1 MANCPKCGYKLRMI
15 DIKAECPKCGVNLIY
30 FNHQERLAEDA
41 DKAEEEYI
49 RLQPKIDRVKFA
61 FIGTKL
67 SIARLILLFVPIGM
81 LFLPLAHIKVD
92 MPFNSIDTNVSVLNL
107 AMDVIAKFEFSILNA
122 APLAAI
128 IFYALSILGV
138 LVAAVFAI
146 LNIPFVSVSCSPKG
160 FKRNVRLSIGGIVG
174 MLISIISFFI
184 FNAQL
189 ESMYGAMYSGNIGI
203 GAFLA
208 IVAFLGI
215 IAINIVIKKKDI
227 PVKYKDLS
235 EYIER
240 VEKRKEEIKAMEEQ
254 AEKLRREYAES
265 SSNA

>member
-1 MANCPKCGYKLRMI
+1 MWQIIAIP
-15 DIKAECPKCGVNLIY
+15 
-30 FNHQERLAEDA
+30 
-41 DKAEEEYI
+41 
-49 RLQPKIDRVKFA
+49 
-61 FIGTKL
+61 FIGTTLGAACVFLFRKQIGAKMQRAL
-67 SIARLILLFVPIGM
+67 TGFASGVMVAASFFSLILPALDQTGEMGKLGFIPVSIGFAIGM

-189 ESMYGAMYSGNIGI
+189 ESMYGAMYSGNIGDGSVI
-203 GAFLA
+203 GAGSVVTQDLPENVTA
-208 IVAFLGI
+208 VGSPVMIVRKDGVRI
-215 IAINIVIKKKDI
+215 PPIAPEK
-227 PVKYKDLS
+227 LTGH
-235 EYIER
+235 
-240 VEKRKEEIKAMEEQ
+240 EKRRAI
-254 AEKLRREYAES
+254 
-265 SSNA
+265 